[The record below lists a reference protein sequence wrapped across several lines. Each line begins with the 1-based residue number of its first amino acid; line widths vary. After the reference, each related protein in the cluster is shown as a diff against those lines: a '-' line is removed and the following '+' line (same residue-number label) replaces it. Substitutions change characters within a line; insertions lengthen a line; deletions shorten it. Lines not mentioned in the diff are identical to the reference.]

1 MENIFFERIQKINPS
16 ILEGLKEKK
25 EFSFRINRHKS
36 DLEAV
41 DELKKEGFNPK
52 NVFWSEWVY
61 TLPMSDRKKVTKSKP
76 YTANKIYI
84 QNLSSIIAAN
94 ALDIKEDDWVLD
106 LAAAPG
112 GKSLIFSEK
121 ARKVS
126 AVEPDKKRFFR
137 MKRNFKEHCAK
148 NIQTYNKDGRCVY
161 NATGEM
167 FDKVFLD
174 APCSSEAHIDLDEGI
189 TWWNLKRVK
198 RFSKLQKELIIS
210 AFESLKQGGEMIYAT
225 CTFSP
230 EENEEVID
238 FLLNRYENAEVV
250 PVELS
255 IGNIQSGI
263 TKWEDK
269 EYSSEV
275 KKCVRI
281 IPKGAYS
288 GFFFTKIK
296 KN

>member
-1 MENIFFERIQKINPS
+1 MQDVFFERIKKINPK
-16 ILEGLKEKK
+16 ILDGLKEKK
-25 EFSFRINRHKS
+25 EFSFRINKHKA

-41 DELKKEGFNPK
+41 EALREEGFSPK
-52 NVFWSEWVY
+52 SVDWNKYAY
-61 TLPMSDRKKVTKSKP
+61 TLPIEDRKKITKSST
-76 YTANKIYI
+76 YTQNKIYI

-94 ALDIKEDDWVLD
+94 MLDVNENDWVLD

-121 ARKVS
+121 ARIVS

-137 MKRNFKEHCAK
+137 MKRNFKEHGAK
-148 NIQTYNKDGRCVY
+148 NIQTYNKDGRFVY
-161 NATGEM
+161 KATGPI

-174 APCSSEAHIDLDEGI
+174 APCSSEAHIDGEI

-210 AFESLKQGGEMIYAT
+210 AFECLKPGGEMIYAT

-238 FLLNRYENAEVV
+238 LLLNKYDEAKVIEVDL
-250 PVELS
+250 P
-255 IGNIQSGI
+255 IDNIQSGI

-269 EYSSEV
+269 KYSDEV
-275 KKCVRI
+275 KKCIRI
-281 IPKGAYS
+281 LPESAYS
-288 GFFFTKIK
+288 GFFFAKIK
-296 KN
+296 KNP